1 MPESAPARIV
11 QITMSILNLEH
22 ELVNL
27 DLWKGEA
34 RTPEYLE
41 VGVTLITILCL
52 LKSTHHPLYG
62 YFFFLA

>member
-52 LKSTHHPLYG
+52 LLKVRIIHYTVT
-62 YFFFLA
+62 FFF